1 MKLIIKL
8 FGIFLLVAGI
18 SLLIYPELIIGWI
31 EGNMENTS
39 LYITA
44 IIVRLVIGL
53 LFVVTAR
60 ASKYPTVIK
69 FLGYLFILASIV
81 LIYIGHVGFQ
91 HFITSVIPEVE
102 PYAPL
107 SGLLGMVFGG
117 FIIYAFTKNKKTEPK

>member
-81 LIYIGHVGFQ
+81 LIYIGHV
-91 HFITSVIPEVE
+91 
-102 PYAPL
+102 
-107 SGLLGMVFGG
+107 
-117 FIIYAFTKNKKTEPK
+117 